1 MKHPIV
7 IDSDGE
13 IRNVNDP
20 VGNVTRSFRRSF
32 NQIFN
37 APLKPSRIFMSEA
50 EWKDILAW
58 SNSVE
63 NKDDI

>member
-20 VGNVTRSFRRSF
+20 VANVTKSFKRSF
-32 NQIFN
+32 NRIFN
-37 APLKPSRIFMSEA
+37 APLKPSKILMSEA
-50 EWKDILAW
+50 DWKDILAW